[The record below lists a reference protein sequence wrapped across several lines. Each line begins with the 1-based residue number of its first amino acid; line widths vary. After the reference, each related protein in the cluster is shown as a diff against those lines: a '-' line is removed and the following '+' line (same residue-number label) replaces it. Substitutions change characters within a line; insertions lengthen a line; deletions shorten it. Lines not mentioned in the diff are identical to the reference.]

1 MAKKDTVVDV
11 QKDEDGHVTQV
22 IVETEDVPEPA
33 EPPKPGDAD
42 YDWSAHYP
50 KGAKLFHHTLPNGKV
65 IAIREFGAIYSKG
78 WLYKIR
84 NFDSDVDFQFAA
96 IDRAACETVQ
106 ALIASVD
113 TPVDSDADPFD
124 DLWSAW
130 VAAATS
136 HDGEKGMTP
145 GE

>member
-1 MAKKDTVVDV
+1 MTKKADLTEPKLVEDLDAV
-11 QKDEDGHVTQV
+11 KTPDEK
-22 IVETEDVPEPA
+22 VEEKPV
-33 EPPKPGDAD
+33 PKPGDAD
-42 YDWSAHYP
+42 YDWSPHYP
-50 KGAKLFHHTLPNGKV
+50 AAAKLFRHTLPNGKV

-106 ALIASVD
+106 ALIASVA
-113 TPVDSDADPFD
+113 TPVDSDTDPFD
-124 DLWSAW
+124 ELWSAW

-136 HDGEKGMTP
+136 HDGKKGMTP

>member
-1 MAKKDTVVDV
+1 MAKKADTQGPELV
-11 QKDEDGHVTQV
+11 EDLDA
-22 IVETEDVPEPA
+22 VETPDEQAEEKPA
-33 EPPKPGDAD
+33 PKPGDAD

-50 KGAKLFHHTLPNGKV
+50 ADAKLFRHTLPNGKV

-96 IDRAACETVQ
+96 IDRAACETAQ

-113 TPVDSDADPFD
+113 TPVDGDADPFD
-124 DLWSAW
+124 ELWSAW